1 MKYTHK
7 VKLKDGS
14 VVYRFVAPKDAKLA
28 GVVKN
33 QTFQDG
39 RKARHDIPKL
49 IQIVDDFR
57 KGKILAGNISIN
69 SNFQQVIGHYLNTG
83 QFNYLSSNTRGTYEY
98 VLRAICDSKLFS
110 RSLGEI
116 TLKYLTPAHCSELYE
131 GWVRGVSVDNA
142 NQKARVFS
150 VLMNYCISIGL
161 IDKNPMSRIKKR
173 KHTPKSIIWTKDQ
186 WELFVE
192 TAFSK
197 FKYRNIGLLAY
208 MCYEWGQRPTD
219 IMHLKWENIDNINF
233 YSSFPQGDRDSY
245 VTIKQ
250 SKRGATVKLPI
261 EKELTDLLMQQHKDW
276 SFQKYV
282 IPHQNP
288 SDGCY
293 RPLSP
298 MQVSTLTNEVK
309 ALCGLPMELQ
319 IGFLRK
325 TAIVEM
331 INKGAD
337 QLAIMSV
344 TGHQNVQSLNPYN
357 KHNYDTAKA
366 ALDMRRG

>member
-7 VKLKDGS
+7 VKLKDGTLA
-14 VVYRFVAPKDAKLA
+14 YRFVAPKDAKLA
-28 GVVKN
+28 GVVEN
-33 QTFQDG
+33 QSFRDG
-39 RKARHDIPKL
+39 RKARFEIPKL
-49 IQIVDDFR
+49 VKIVEDFR

-69 SNFQQVIGHYLNTG
+69 SNFKQVIGHYLSTG
-83 QFNYLSSNTRGTYEY
+83 QFNSLSSNSRRTYEHI
-98 VLRAICDSKLFS
+98 LEAICDSQLFS
-110 RSLGEI
+110 RSLGDI

-150 VLMNYCISIGL
+150 MLMNYCISIGL

-173 KHTPKSIIWTKDQ
+173 KHEPKSIIWTRDQ
-186 WELFVE
+186 VELFLD
-192 TAFSK
+192 TAFSD
-197 FKYRNIGLLAY
+197 FNYRNIGLLVR

-219 IMHLKWENIDNINF
+219 IMHLKWENIDF
-233 YSSFPQGDRDSY
+233 KTES

-250 SKRGATVKLPI
+250 SKRGATVKLPMN
-261 EKELTDLLMQQHKDW
+261 KTVNELKQQHNDW
-276 SFQKYV
+276 SFQEYV
-282 IPHQNP
+282 IPHQRA

-293 RPLSP
+293 RPMTP
-298 MQVSTLTNEVK
+298 VQVSTLMKEVK
-309 ALCGLPMELQ
+309 ALCGLPMDLQ
-319 IGFLRK
+319 AGHLRK

-331 INKGAD
+331 IQNGAD

-357 KHNYDTAKA
+357 KHNYETARS
-366 ALDMRRG
+366 ALAMRRA

>member
-7 VKLKDGS
+7 VKLKDGTLA
-14 VVYRFVAPKDAKLA
+14 YRFVAPKDAKLA
-28 GVVKN
+28 GVVEN
-33 QTFQDG
+33 QSFRDG
-39 RKARHDIPKL
+39 RKARFEIPKL
-49 IQIVDDFR
+49 IKIVEDFR

-69 SNFQQVIGHYLNTG
+69 SNFKQVIGHYLNTG
-83 QFNYLSSNTRGTYEY
+83 QFNSLSSNSRRTYEHI
-98 VLRAICDSKLFS
+98 LEAICDSQLFS
-110 RSLGEI
+110 RSLGDI

-173 KHTPKSIIWTKDQ
+173 KHTPKSIVWTRDQ
-186 WELFVE
+186 VELFLE

-197 FKYRNIGLLAY
+197 FKYRNIGLLAM

-219 IMHLKWENIDNINF
+219 IMHLKWDNLDF
-233 YSSFPQGDRDSY
+233 KTKSA
-245 VTIKQ
+245 TIKQ
-250 SKRGATVKLPI
+250 SKRGATVQLPI
-261 EKELTDLLMQQHKDW
+261 DDDMKNYLQQQYNDW
-276 SFQKYV
+276 KFQEYV

-293 RPLSP
+293 RPMSST
-298 MQVSTLTNEVK
+298 QVSNLVTEVK
-309 ALCGLPMELQ
+309 SECNLPDELQ
-319 IGFLRK
+319 VGFLRK
-325 TAIVEM
+325 TAINEM
-331 INKGAD
+331 IESGVD

-357 KHNYDTAKA
+357 KHNYSTAKS
-366 ALDMRRG
+366 ALDMRRER

>member
-83 QFNYLSSNTRGTYEY
+83 QFNYLSSNTRRTYEY

-173 KHTPKSIIWTKDQ
+173 KHTPKSIIWTRDQ
-186 WELFVE
+186 VELFLE

-197 FKYRNIGLLAY
+197 FKYRNIGLLAM

-219 IMHLKWENIDNINF
+219 IMHLKWDNLDF
-233 YSSFPQGDRDSY
+233 KTKSA
-245 VTIKQ
+245 TIKQ
-250 SKRGATVKLPI
+250 SKRGATVQLPI
-261 EKELTDLLMQQHKDW
+261 DDEMENYLQQQYNDW
-276 SFQKYV
+276 KFKGQKYV

>member
-7 VKLKDGS
+7 VKLKDGTLA
-14 VVYRFVAPKDAKLA
+14 YRFVAPKDAKLA
-28 GVVKN
+28 GVVEN
-33 QTFQDG
+33 QSFRDG
-39 RKARHDIPKL
+39 RKARFEIPKL
-49 IQIVDDFR
+49 IKIVEDFR
-57 KGKILAGNISIN
+57 RGKILAGNISIN
-69 SNFQQVIGHYLNTG
+69 SNFKQVIGHYLNTG
-83 QFNYLSSNTRGTYEY
+83 QFNSLSSNTRKTYEHTLY
-98 VLRAICDSKLFS
+98 AICDSQLFS
-110 RSLGEI
+110 RSLGDI

-150 VLMNYCISIGL
+150 MLMNYCISIGL

-173 KHTPKSIIWTKDQ
+173 KHEPKSIIWTRDQ
-186 WELFVE
+186 VELFLD
-192 TAFSK
+192 TAFSD
-197 FKYRNIGLLAY
+197 FKYRNIGLLVM

-219 IMHLKWENIDNINF
+219 IMHLKWDFIEPPIEEDTGI
-233 YSSFPQGDRDSY
+233 

-261 EKELTDLLMQQHKDW
+261 EEKLMHYLTVQHNDW
-276 SFQKYV
+276 SFQEYV
-282 IPHQNP
+282 IPYQRP

-293 RPLSP
+293 RPMTP
-298 MQVSTLTNEVK
+298 VQVSTLMKEVK

-319 IGFLRK
+319 AGHLRK

-331 INKGAD
+331 IQNGAD

-357 KHNYDTAKA
+357 KHNYETARS